1 MRKIEEQMNEAIRF
15 CTPGWSKGNTAV
27 IMDGGDSKVYLHG
40 NHIATV
46 NYKGVTIFDGGWR
59 SNTTKSR
66 LNAIIDEF
74 TNPIA
79 CNVFQSNYQWYIKDH
94 VITQP
99 FENGYHFAS

>member
-1 MRKIEEQMNEAIRF
+1 MRKVEQQMNEAIRF
-15 CTPGWSKGNTAV
+15 GRNWSKGNTMV
-27 IMDGGDSKVYLHG
+27 TTIDGDSMVHLHG
-40 NHIATV
+40 NHIATI
-46 NYKGVTIFDGGWR
+46 NRNGVTIFDGGWR
-59 SNTTKSR
+59 SVTPKSR

-79 CNVFQSNYQWYIKDH
+79 CGVFQKDYQWFVKDH